1 MIDTPTDVIEVWL
14 KNQVAQSVPKL
25 IANFVRSADIAL
37 IPDGICIIFPTIER
51 VILCQQSMSCL
62 FTEFNVVLIAE
73 GRAIA
78 LDGKPVN
85 IQDLQIG

>member
-1 MIDTPTDVIEVWL
+1 MINTPTDAIEVWL
-14 KNQVAQSVPKL
+14 KNQVSQSAPKL
-25 IANFVRSADIAL
+25 IANYVCSADIAL
-37 IPDGICIIFPTIER
+37 IPDGICITFPTIER
-51 VILCQQSMSCL
+51 VMLCQPSMSCL
-62 FTEFNVVLIAE
+62 FTEFNIILMGE